1 MAIQWGDIM
10 ATEILPNLFLGDL
23 ADTKRWQ
30 GFAITVLEYRP
41 PELPTNVVHIPI
53 VDTNGHANNP
63 DEVHV
68 LFAQLEVLV
77 TLVDGAL
84 ARSERVMV
92 SCGQGLERSPL
103 AVVWYLFRRK
113 GMSVEEAYWLVRER
127 RPQVVERM
135 EWLHGEGFPR
145 WW

>member
-1 MAIQWGDIM
+1 M

-23 ADTKRWQ
+23 VDAKRWQ

-53 VDTNGHANNP
+53 VNTNGLP
-63 DEVHV
+63 GSDEVHV
-68 LFAQLEVLV
+68 LFAQLEALV
-77 TLVDGAL
+77 TVVDAAM
-84 ARSERVMV
+84 ARGEKVLV
-92 SCGQGLERSPL
+92 SCGQGMERSPL

-113 GMSVEEAYWLVRER
+113 GMSVEEAYRLVRER
-127 RPQVVERM
+127 RPQVIEHL

>member
-1 MAIQWGDIM
+1 M

-23 ADTKRWQ
+23 ADAQRWQ

-53 VDTNGHANNP
+53 VGTNSKADTNP
-63 DEVHV
+63 DEVQV
-68 LFAQLEVLV
+68 LFVQLEALV
-77 TLVDGAL
+77 TVVDAAM
-84 ARSERVMV
+84 ARGEKVLI
-92 SCGQGLERSPL
+92 SCGQGMERSPL
-103 AVVWYLFRRK
+103 AVVWYLFRRR
-113 GMSVEEAYWLVRER
+113 GMSVDEAYRLVKEK
-127 RPQVVERM
+127 RPQVIEHQ

>member
-1 MAIQWGDIM
+1 MP
-10 ATEILPNLFLGDL
+10 TEILPNLFLGDL
-23 ADTKRWQ
+23 ADAKRWQ

-53 VDTNGHANNP
+53 VDTSRQVTNSDDAHA
-63 DEVHV
+63 
-68 LFAQLEVLV
+68 LFVQLEALV
-77 TLVDGAL
+77 TVIDAAM
-84 ARSERVMV
+84 ARGEKVLV
-92 SCGQGLERSPL
+92 SCGQGMERSPL

-113 GMSVEEAYWLVRER
+113 GMTVEEAYNLVEEK
-127 RPQVVERM
+127 RPQVIEHL

>member
-1 MAIQWGDIM
+1 M
-10 ATEILPNLFLGDL
+10 ATEVLPNLFLGDL
-23 ADTKRWQ
+23 ADAKRWQ
-30 GFAITVLEYRP
+30 GLAITVLEYRP

-53 VDTNGHANNP
+53 VDTNNHEGSL

-68 LFAQLEVLV
+68 LFVQLETLV
-77 TLVDGAL
+77 TVVDTAMVRGEKVL
-84 ARSERVMV
+84 V
-92 SCGQGLERSPL
+92 SCGQGMERSPL

-113 GMSVEEAYWLVRER
+113 EMSVKEAYRLVKEK
-127 RPQVVERM
+127 RPQVIEHL